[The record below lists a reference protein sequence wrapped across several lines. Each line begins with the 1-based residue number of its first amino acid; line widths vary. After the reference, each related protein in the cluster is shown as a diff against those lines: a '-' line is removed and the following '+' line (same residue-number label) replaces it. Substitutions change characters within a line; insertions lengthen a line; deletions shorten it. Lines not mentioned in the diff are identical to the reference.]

1 MRKGETLKQRKD
13 PVGDRGFALVITL
26 TLVAL
31 LVLVICALAALAKVS
46 SRITDASVHQ
56 ARARQNALVALDC
69 ALGQLQRHAGP
80 DARRTGM
87 AGITGVLPRS
97 PFRQWTGVWGS
108 TPTPVWLVSGSGNLS
123 TPSLSGTR
131 LTIVGPRTVGNPADT
146 TDQEPVEVGL
156 VDLPGIDVVQGVV
169 ASTGRIGY
177 WIGDEGCKV
186 SAIIADEELQYSG
199 TSSTGLRPNFRNLI
213 GTTFNPT
220 ASSNSRVIS
229 LEQLKIQVTDFSLS
243 PAFHSLTR
251 THFALGSTAN
261 ALPRPGLYVA
271 GAFNINTTSEAAWRA
286 LLEFPDPSGS
296 AFGLSSD
303 RTLSAARQIRDRI
316 AGHDGPFDSVSGL
329 IASNIVQLAFDN
341 STPKITTITQDDFFA
356 ELLPI
361 LTTRSDTFRIRA
373 YGDVLDPVDHLNV
386 EASAYCEAIVQRT
399 PDPAPNSLGRKFVVV
414 YFRWLGRDDI

>member
-1 MRKGETLKQRKD
+1 MREVETRKLRRA
-13 PVGDRGFALVITL
+13 PIGDRGFALVITL

-31 LVLVICALAALAKVS
+31 LILVIYALASLARVS

-69 ALGQLQRHAGP
+69 ALAQLQRHAGP

-87 AGITGVLPRS
+87 AGITGVQPKNTL
-97 PFRQWTGVWGS
+97 RQWTGVWGS
-108 TPTPVWLVSGSGNLS
+108 TPSPVWLVSGSGNSS
-123 TPSLSGTR
+123 TPSLSGIR

-156 VDLPGIDVVQGVV
+156 VDLPGTDLVHGVV

-186 SAIIADEELQYSG
+186 SAIIADEELQHSG
-199 TSSTGLRPNFRNLI
+199 ITSTGLRPNFRNLI
-213 GTTFNPT
+213 SATFNPA

-229 LEQLKIQVTDFSLS
+229 LEQLKMQVTDFSLS
-243 PAFHSLTR
+243 PAFHSLTLS
-251 THFALGSTAN
+251 HLALASTAN
-261 ALPRPGLYVA
+261 VPPRSGFYVV
-271 GAFNINTTSEAAWRA
+271 GVFNINTTSEAAWRA
-286 LLEFPDPSGS
+286 LLEFPEPSAS

-316 AGHDGPFDSVSGL
+316 AGHAGPFNSVPEL

-341 STPKITTITQDDFFA
+341 STPKITTITQDDFFG
-356 ELLPI
+356 ELRPI
-361 LTTRSDTFRIRA
+361 LSTRSDTFRIRA
-373 YGDVLDPVDHLNV
+373 YGDVLDSVDHLNV

-399 PDPAPNSLGRKFVVV
+399 PDLAPNSLGRKFVVV

>member
-1 MRKGETLKQRKD
+1 MREGETRKQQQGL
-13 PVGDRGFALVITL
+13 VGDRGFALIITL

-31 LVLVICALAALAKVS
+31 LVLVVYALAALARVS

-56 ARARQNALVALDC
+56 ARARQNALVALEC
-69 ALGQLQRHAGP
+69 ALGKLQRHAGP

-87 AGITGVLPRS
+87 AGVTGVLPRS
-97 PFRQWTGVWGS
+97 AFRQWTGVWGGTS
-108 TPTPVWLVSGSGNLS
+108 SPVWLVSGSGNSS

-131 LTIVGPRTVGNPADT
+131 HIIVGPRTVGNPADT
-146 TDQEPVEVGL
+146 TDQEPVEIGL
-156 VDLPGIDVVQGVV
+156 VDVPGIDPMQGIV

-186 SAIIADEELQYSG
+186 SAIIADDELQNSG
-199 TSSTGLRPNFRNLI
+199 TSNTGLRPNFRNLI
-213 GTTFNPT
+213 GSTFNP
-220 ASSNSRVIS
+220 AAPSNSRVIS
-229 LEQLKIQVTDFSLS
+229 LEQLKLQVPDFSLS

-251 THFALGSTAN
+251 SHLALASTAN
-261 ALPRPGLYVA
+261 TVPRFGSYVV
-271 GAFNINTTSEAAWRA
+271 GVFNINTTSEAAWRA
-286 LLEFPDPSGS
+286 LLEFPEPIGS
-296 AFGLSSD
+296 PFGLSSD

-316 AGHDGPFDSVSGL
+316 AGHAGPFDSVSEL
-329 IASNIVQLAFDN
+329 IDSNVVQLAFDN